1 MASLLNPCRAPVLS
15 IEQLQ
20 QTPLSSEISQQC
32 LLQLLIRLWSSA
44 GTFSVGVIALDLAK
58 ELLELHPNKIAMV
71 VSHENITNNYYTG
84 KDRGML

>member
-1 MASLLNPCRAPVLS
+1 M
-15 IEQLQ
+15 
-20 QTPLSSEISQQC
+20 
-32 LLQLLIRLWSSA
+32 SA
-44 GTFSVGVIALDLAK
+44 GVIALDLAK